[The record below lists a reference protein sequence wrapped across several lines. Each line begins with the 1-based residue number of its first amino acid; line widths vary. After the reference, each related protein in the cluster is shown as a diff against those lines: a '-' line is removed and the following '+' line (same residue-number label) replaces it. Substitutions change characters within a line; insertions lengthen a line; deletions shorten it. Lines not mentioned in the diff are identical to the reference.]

1 MKKLAIALGI
11 IVLILLILV
20 AGLSLYL
27 TDERLRSWVLPA
39 VQDATGRDVKIERL
53 SYNLFRTFPRFGL
66 VIEGLEVADP
76 REEKLASVE
85 RILVSVNLLPLL
97 RNEISVHR
105 LQVDRPEFTYIVYS
119 DGSTNLDD
127 FFPDDE
133 PVEDPEEMELMDLD
147 LSEIIVTGGKFGY
160 LDHQTRNDIR
170 LEDLNLRSS
179 LRFTEVLESTLELTL
194 GSLDVIIEGQ
204 RMVSGLGFSLT
215 QTSVLD
221 MAGEVLN
228 IQDGQLNLL
237 GLGLTLEG
245 SVSDWGGGEPMVD
258 LRIASESDDFG
269 ALLDLVPPDFEDLLG
284 DLETGGGLDF
294 VVTLQGR
301 ITEEEVPVF
310 EARAAITDGFI
321 RHSDVPERISG
332 INLRADAGND
342 LITIHTFEATAGET
356 RLSASGEIR
365 NPFEENAQFRLSGS
379 VNADLSTMDRYVPLA
394 EFDITELAGR
404 IAINASANGPLRTPE
419 DSEFDVTVNL
429 SDGRIVHT
437 EVARPVEDILVEL
450 HATHREVRIERATA
464 RSSDNFVSAS
474 GRVTSP
480 LDMDA
485 AAFRFNGEVALDLAT
500 IKEYVPID
508 EDTLS
513 MRGSIR
519 LSGSAN
525 GRVSEPEN
533 AAFDLDVELADGY
546 LAWHELGQAIDR
558 LSARAKVTHRGVTI
572 SEASVRS
579 GSNRFSMSGSVREYM
594 EENASFDL
602 RINGLLALGEMNA
615 YYPLEE
621 EFGLVMDGRVN
632 ANARL
637 RGRIDDMEA
646 IRVDG
651 NVTAEN
657 IRMDSPDLMLPLRDL
672 NGDLVFRGD
681 DMETRNLRF
690 LFGESD
696 YHLAGTVRNYK
707 SLMHEPGEAD
717 PAVFSGR
724 FRSEFFNADEFMD
737 FEELPEP
744 EPFDAW
750 LPNMSG
756 TLDVEIAR
764 MQFFAMEATDIRG
777 TVEMSPNHI
786 GSDDASLA
794 MYGGTMNGRFRWDVF
809 AVDHTGFTFAGNLV
823 NMRVEQLFEDF
834 NLGGRSKL
842 SEHVRA
848 NINASTDFYAEFDEY
863 LEMDMMRLRASGD
876 FGMEEA
882 RISEHPTQVSLANLL
897 GLSELRDLSLD
908 QWTAKYDISDGVM
921 TLEDFNLTSRDLG
934 LNLSGTHNLIDDR
947 LDYRAEVVLPRT
959 WANRLGDR
967 LPSQGVEALTRDDGK
982 LVLPVTI
989 RGTSESPRPGFDDS
1003 AIRERMEE
1011 YVRERA
1017 VEEGRDVIDGV
1028 LDRLR
1033 RRN

>member
-1 MKKLAIALGI
+1 MKKLALIFGI
-11 IVLILLILV
+11 IFLILLVLIG
-20 AGLSLYL
+20 GLSLYL

-39 VQDATGRDVKIERL
+39 VQDATGRDVQIERL

-66 VIEGLEVADP
+66 VMEGLEVPDP

-85 RILVSVNLLPLL
+85 RVLVSVNLLPLL
-97 RNEISVHR
+97 RGEVSVHR
-105 LQVDRPEFTYIVYS
+105 LQIDRPEFTYIVYR
-119 DGSTNLDD
+119 DGTTNLDD
-127 FFPDDE
+127 FFPEEVPEDDE
-133 PVEDPEEMELMDLD
+133 PMELMDLE
-147 LSEIIVTGGKFGY
+147 LSEIIVTGGRFGY
-160 LDHQTRNDIR
+160 RDYETRSDIR
-170 LEDLNLRSS
+170 LDDLNLRSS

-194 GSLDVIIEGQ
+194 GSLDVIMEGQ
-204 RMVSGLGFSLT
+204 RMVSGLGFSLS

-221 MAGEVLN
+221 MAGEILN

-258 LRIASESDDFG
+258 LRIASDSDDFG
-269 ALLDLVPPDFEDLLG
+269 ALLDLVPPEYEDLLG
-284 DLETGGGLDF
+284 DLETGGGLEF
-294 VVTLQGR
+294 VVTLEGR
-301 ITEEEVPVF
+301 ISEEEVPVF
-310 EARAAITDGFI
+310 QARAAITDGFI
-321 RHSDVPERISG
+321 RHSDVPERISN
-332 INLRADAGND
+332 ITLRADAGND
-342 LITIHTFEATAGET
+342 LITIHTMEATAGET
-356 RLSASGEIR
+356 RLNATAEIR
-365 NPFEENAQFRLSGS
+365 NPFEETAQFSFNGS
-379 VNADLSTMDRYVPLA
+379 MNADLSTAERYVPLA
-394 EFDITELAGR
+394 EFDITSLAGLLE
-404 IAINASANGPLRTPE
+404 IVASASGPLWTPE
-419 DSEFDVTVNL
+419 DSQFDVTMKL
-429 SDGRIVHT
+429 TDGRIVHT
-437 EVARPVEDILVEL
+437 EVARPVEEILVEL
-450 HATHREVRIERATA
+450 RATHREVRIERATA

-474 GRVTSP
+474 GRITSP
-480 LDMDA
+480 LDMDVA
-485 AAFRFNGEVALDLAT
+485 TFRFNGEMALDLAT

-508 EDTLS
+508 EDTLA
-513 MRGSIR
+513 MRGNIR
-519 LSGSAN
+519 LSGTAN
-525 GRVSEPEN
+525 GRVNEPDQ
-533 AAFDLDVELADGY
+533 ASFDLNVELADGY
-546 LAWHELGQAIDR
+546 LSHRELGQAIDR
-558 LSARAKVTHRGVTI
+558 LTAKARITDREVSI

-579 GSNRFSMSGSVREYM
+579 GTNRFSMSGSIREYM
-594 EENASFDL
+594 EENAAFDL
-602 RINGLLALGEMNA
+602 RINGLLVLGEMNA

-632 ANARL
+632 SNVRL
-637 RGRIDDMEA
+637 RGRIDDLEA
-646 IRVDG
+646 IRLDG

-657 IRMDSPDLMLPLRDL
+657 VNMASPDLMLPLKDL
-672 NGDLVFRGD
+672 NGELVFRGD
-681 DMETRNLRF
+681 DLDTREVRF

-696 YHLAGTVRNYK
+696 YYLSGSIRRYK
-707 SLMHEPGEAD
+707 SLMYEPGEAD

-750 LPNMSG
+750 LPNLSG
-756 TLDVEIAR
+756 SLDVEIER

-777 TVEMSPNHI
+777 TVEMTPNYI
-786 GSDDASLA
+786 RSGDARLA
-794 MYGGTMNGRFRWDVF
+794 MYGGTMNGRFQWDVF

-834 NLGGRSKL
+834 DLGGRSKL
-842 SEHVRA
+842 AEHVQA
-848 NINASTDFYAEFDEY
+848 NINASTDFYAEFDEF

-882 RISEHPTQVSLANLL
+882 RISDHPTQVSLASLL

-967 LPSQGVEALTRDDGK
+967 IPSQGVEALTRDDGK

-989 RGTSESPRPGFDDS
+989 QGTSESPRPGFDDS
-1003 AIRERMEE
+1003 AIRERIQESL
-1011 YVRERA
+1011 RDRA
-1017 VEEGRDVIDGV
+1017 EEEGREIIDGV
-1028 LDRLR
+1028 LNRLR
-1033 RRN
+1033 RN